1 MKDLAILM
9 PCWKSPELLK
19 VSIPSLLK
27 STKSKYEIIVIL
39 NEADPESIMY
49 LDELKIKHINL
60 EDNIGPSAVDYA
72 IPYIKENNFQYIA
85 NVNSDMIFSDNWDI
99 KLIELL
105 EKNYP
110 CSTSCCLIEAI
121 NGGQQIYDVYDFFK
135 EDSHDRFN
143 ESVLNGKYKTNIET
157 SYNHPI
163 MCKTIDFLNVNGY
176 SENLDQSWIDLKGRT
191 LDDYFAYRLLK
202 LHNDNFKFL
211 KSNEAFVYHG
221 ESLNYKKFNLSRG
234 DSNTANVF
242 LTKTGISIKEF
253 YNILNI

>member
-85 NVNSDMIFSDNWDI
+85 NVNSDMIFSDHWDT
-99 KLIELL
+99 KLIKEL
-105 EKNYP
+105 KDNYP
-110 CSTSCCLIEAI
+110 CSTSSTLIEPSH
-121 NGGQQIYDVYDFFK
+121 NGFKFNFFS
-135 EDSHDRFN
+135 ELCHLYFN
-143 ESVLNGKYKTNIET
+143 EFLLQHPQAEIEEDF
-157 SYNHPI
+157 YWGHPI
-163 MCKTIDFLNVNGY
+163 LCKTDDFLSVNGY
-176 SENLDQSWIDLKGRT
+176 SDNLDKKWIENNGRA
-191 LDDYFAYRLLK
+191 LDGYFAYRLFI
-202 LHNDNFKFL
+202 LHNKKFRFI
-211 KSNEAFVYHG
+211 KVKNSFVYHAI
-221 ESLNYKKFNLSRG
+221 SLNTNKYDIPKK
-234 DSNTANVF
+234 SNGPKLF
-242 LTKTGISIKEF
+242 EEITKINASKFEEYLKNNTIK
-253 YNILNI
+253 